1 MNFYMADGDTRRGP
15 FPMDQLVA
23 QGLRPDMLV
32 WCEGMAEW
40 QPAHSVPELRM
51 LLASPAVPPSIQAH
65 AVHPDLPG
73 YAGVRPYDRNEVN
86 SKRITAGVLGILLG
100 GLGIHKFVL
109 GMTGAG
115 LIMLLVTLLS
125 IPISFCICIPV
136 PGIVMHVIG
145 LIEGIIYL
153 TKTDEEFYRLYMVE
167 KKTWF

>member
-1 MNFYMADGDTRRGP
+1 MANGKEPTVNFYMADGDTRRGP
-15 FPMDQLVA
+15 FPMDQLIA

-40 QPAHSVPELRM
+40 LPAHSVPELRM
-51 LLASPAVPPSIQAH
+51 LMASPAVPPPMQAY

-115 LIMLLVTLLS
+115 LIMLLVTVCS
-125 IPISFCICIPV
+125 CGF
-136 PGIVMHVIG
+136 GWIVMHVIG
-145 LIEGIIYL
+145 LVEGIIYL

-167 KKTWF
+167 KKAWF

>member
-1 MNFYMADGDTRRGP
+1 MANGKEPGVNFYMADGDTRRGP
-15 FPMDQLVA
+15 FPMDQLIA

-51 LLASPAVPPSIQAH
+51 LLGSPAVPPPIQTH
-65 AVHPDLPG
+65 AVHPDIPG

-109 GMTGAG
+109 GMTSAG
-115 LIMLLVTLLS
+115 LIMLLVTVCS
-125 IPISFCICIPV
+125 C
-136 PGIVMHVIG
+136 GIGWTVMHPIG

-167 KKTWF
+167 KKAWF